1 MEKKMNEVLEKIK
14 KIGIVPVVVLDD
26 AKDAKPLA
34 KALIEGGLPC
44 AEVTFRT
51 AAAEEAIKIMA
62 SEYPD
67 MLVGAGTVLTTEQ
80 ADRAIAAGAKF
91 IVAPGLNPEV
101 VKYCLEKNVP
111 MVPGVNNP
119 SDIET
124 ALSLGLTTVKFF
136 PAEQSGGIKMI
147 KALAAPYVNV
157 TFMPTGGINADNIC
171 DYLSFDRIIACGGSW
186 MVKKDLVAAGKFDEI
201 KALTEQAVR
210 TMLGFYV
217 KHVGL
222 NLNSKEEAYDTC
234 KTFEDL
240 FGFMTRSIEISSF
253 AGGSIEAMNE
263 PGPGTHGHIAIGTN
277 NVERAVNYLSTVK
290 GVKFREDSKT
300 YKDGKLNLIYL
311 EKEIGGFAIHLVT
324 K

>member
-1 MEKKMNEVLEKIK
+1 MNEVLEKIK

-44 AEVTFRT
+44 

-171 DYLSFDRIIACGGSW
+171 DYLSFDKIIACGGSW

-201 KALTEQAVR
+201 KALTE
-210 TMLGFYV
+210 
-217 KHVGL
+217 
-222 NLNSKEEAYDTC
+222 
-234 KTFEDL
+234 
-240 FGFMTRSIEISSF
+240 
-253 AGGSIEAMNE
+253 
-263 PGPGTHGHIAIGTN
+263 
-277 NVERAVNYLSTVK
+277 
-290 GVKFREDSKT
+290 
-300 YKDGKLNLIYL
+300 
-311 EKEIGGFAIHLVT
+311 
-324 K
+324 